1 MLNFL
6 KEVYYV
12 SWADL
17 RFLKHNFPNILI
29 TSLVSPILYLITFG
43 YGLGR
48 GMSSGDISYVAFI
61 IPGIV
66 ALSSLSSSFSSTSTR
81 INVQRL
87 YYNSLDE
94 MMMCPLR
101 PAAIILGKSMMG
113 VLRGLL
119 SCSIIFVMGL
129 ILSPEIMLTPLFI
142 CCLLISCFS
151 FSFLGVMAALLAK
164 SHQTLATFNSL
175 VILPM
180 TFLCGTFFSVSSV
193 PALFQYILYLFPL
206 THAST
211 CVRASALGWTFPWG
225 SLAVL
230 VAFGIAFYIIDVYL
244 VKTRKV

>member
-17 RFLKHNFPNILI
+17 RFIKHNFPNILV

-48 GMSSGDISYVAFI
+48 GMSSGDVSYISFI

-87 YYNSLDE
+87 YYKSFDE

-101 PAAIILGKSMMG
+101 PTAIILGKSMMG

-193 PALFQYILYLFPL
+193 PVLFQSILYLFPL
-206 THAST
+206 THASM
-211 CVRASALGWTFPWG
+211 CVRASSLGWAFPWE
-225 SLAVL
+225 SLVIL
-230 VAFGIAFYIIDVYL
+230 IAFGIAFYIIDVYL

>member
-1 MLNFL
+1 MLDFL
-6 KEVYYV
+6 REVYYV

-48 GMSSGDISYVAFI
+48 GMSSGDISYIAFI

-87 YYNSLDE
+87 YYKSFDE

-101 PAAIILGKSMMG
+101 PTAIILGKSMMG

-119 SCSIIFVMGL
+119 SCSIIFIMGL
-129 ILSPEIMLTPLFI
+129 ILSPELMLTPLFI
-142 CCLLISCFS
+142 GCLLISCFS
-151 FSFLGVMAALLAK
+151 
-164 SHQTLATFNSL
+164 
-175 VILPM
+175 
-180 TFLCGTFFSVSSV
+180 
-193 PALFQYILYLFPL
+193 Y
-206 THAST
+206 
-211 CVRASALGWTFPWG
+211 
-225 SLAVL
+225 
-230 VAFGIAFYIIDVYL
+230 
-244 VKTRKV
+244 

>member
-1 MLNFL
+1 MLEFL

-17 RFLKHNFPNILI
+17 QFLKHNFPTILV

-48 GMSSGDISYVAFI
+48 GISADDVSYIAFI

-87 YYNSLDE
+87 YYKSFDE

-101 PAAIILGKSMMG
+101 PTAIILGKSMMG

-119 SCSIIFVMGL
+119 SCSIIFIMGL
-129 ILSPEIMLTPLFI
+129 VLAPEIMLTPLFV
-142 CCLLISCFS
+142 CCLLISCVS

-193 PALFQYILYLFPL
+193 PVVFQYILYLFPL
-206 THAST
+206 THASM
-211 CVRASALGWTFPWG
+211 CVRASALGWSFPWA

-230 VAFGIAFYIIDVYL
+230 IAFGIAFYMIDVYL

>member
-17 RFLKHNFPNILI
+17 RFIKHNFPNILV

-48 GMSSGDISYVAFI
+48 GMSSGDVSYISFI

-87 YYNSLDE
+87 YYKSFDE

-101 PAAIILGKSMMG
+101 PTAIILGKSMMG

-193 PALFQYILYLFPL
+193 PVLFQYILYLFPL
-206 THAST
+206 THASM
-211 CVRASALGWTFPWG
+211 CVRASSLGWAFPWE
-225 SLAVL
+225 SLVIL
-230 VAFGIAFYIIDVYL
+230 IAFGIAFYIIDVYL

>member
-1 MLNFL
+1 MIEFL

-17 RFLKHNFPNILI
+17 RFIRHNFLTILV
-29 TSLVSPILYLITFG
+29 TSLVSPLLYLITFG

-48 GMSSGDISYVAFI
+48 GISSGDVSYVAFV

-87 YYNSLDE
+87 YYKSFDE

-101 PAAIILGKSMMG
+101 PSAIILGKSMMG
-113 VLRGLL
+113 VIRGLL
-119 SCSIIFVMGL
+119 SCSIIFTMGL
-129 ILSPEIMLTPLFI
+129 LIAPELMLTPLFI
-142 CCLLISCFS
+142 VCLLISCFS
-151 FSFLGVMAALLAK
+151 SSFLGVLAALLAK
-164 SHQTLATFNSL
+164 SHQNLATFNSL

-193 PALFQYILYLFPL
+193 PTIFQYALYLFPL
-206 THAST
+206 THSSL
-211 CVRASALGWTFPWG
+211 CIRASALGWEFPWT
-225 SLAVL
+225 SLLVL
-230 VAFGIAFYIIDVYL
+230 IAFGIVF
-244 VKTRKV
+244 